1 MPDSKA
7 EQHQLLEIRGLSKSF
22 PGVKALQSV
31 DFTLRS
37 GEIHALMGENGAG
50 KSTLIKVLTGLHKRD
65 SGTILMNGQPF
76 ESSSP
81 LDASLKGISTV
92 YQEVN
97 LVPNLSVA
105 ENIYIGRQ
113 PTKRGL
119 VDWKTMNN
127 KAQEALKKLDLDID
141 VTEQL
146 SSYSMAIQQMIAIAR
161 SLDIDAKILILD
173 EPTSSLDQAECKQL
187 FLIMN
192 KLKVNGM
199 GIIFITH
206 FLDQVYENSDYIT
219 VLKNG
224 QFVGDYPIEELPKIK
239 LISKM
244 LGKEIEDIGDLSIKR
259 KTTYK
264 IDSKELMNLENIER
278 KGVLH
283 KLSMDIKDGEI
294 LGLAG
299 LLGSGRTELAK
310 ILFGIDKHT
319 SGYININGNKVHL
332 NSPKAAISNSI
343 AFCPEDRK
351 TEGIIPDLSV
361 RENIVLALQ
370 ARYGV
375 FKSLSKYDQDGICNK
390 YVKLLKIKVS
400 GLEQKAGTLS
410 GGNQQKLIL
419 ARWLAMDPKLLILD
433 EPTRGIDVG
442 AKAEIEKII
451 HKMSTENRSV
461 LFISSELEEITRI
474 CSRAVILR
482 DRKKI
487 GELYG
492 DDLSASNIMNHIA
505 KGVHQI

>member
-31 DFTLRS
+31 NFTLRR

-65 SGTILMNGQPF
+65 SGKILMNGQPF

-105 ENIYIGRQ
+105 ENIFIGRQ
-113 PTKRGL
+113 PMKRGL
-119 VDWKTMNN
+119 LDWKTMNL
-127 KAQEALKKLDLDID
+127 KAKEALKKLDLDID

-187 FLIMN
+187 FYIMN
-192 KLKVNGM
+192 KLKKSGM

-206 FLDQVYENSDYIT
+206 FLEQVYENSDYIT
-219 VLKNG
+219 VLRNG
-224 QFVGDYPIEELPKIK
+224 QFVGDYPIEELPKLK

-244 LGKEIEDIGDLSIKR
+244 LGKEIEDISDLSIKR
-259 KTTYK
+259 KKSYK
-264 IDSKELMNLENIER
+264 ANSKQLMTLENIER
-278 KGVLH
+278 KGVLNR
-283 KLSMDIKDGEI
+283 LSMDIKDGEI

-310 ILFGIDKHT
+310 ILFGIDRHT
-319 SGYININGNKVHL
+319 SGYINIGGNKVSL
-332 NSPKAAISNSI
+332 NSPRAAISNSI

-351 TEGIIPDLSV
+351 TEGIIPDLTV

-375 FKSLSKYDQDGICNK
+375 FKSLSKSDQEEICNK

-451 HKMSTENRSV
+451 DKMSSENRSV
-461 LFISSELEEITRI
+461 LLISSELEEITRI

-487 GELYG
+487 GEVYG

>member
-1 MPDSKA
+1 MPVSKA
-7 EQHQLLEIRGLSKSF
+7 EQNQLLEIRGLSMSF

-31 DFTLRS
+31 NFNLRH

-50 KSTLIKVLTGLHKRD
+50 KSTLIKVLTGLHKKD
-65 SGTILMNGQPF
+65 SGTILMNGQNF

-105 ENIYIGRQ
+105 ENIFIGRQ
-113 PTKRGL
+113 PMKKGRI
-119 VDWKTMNN
+119 DWKKMNR
-127 KAQEALKKLDLDID
+127 KAEEALKKLDLYID

-161 SLDIDAKILILD
+161 SLDKDAKILILD
-173 EPTSSLDQAECKQL
+173 EPTSSLDKAECKQL
-187 FLIMN
+187 FIIMN
-192 KLKVNGM
+192 RLKSKGM
-199 GIIFITH
+199 GIVFITH

-219 VLKNG
+219 VLRNG
-224 QFVGDYPIEELPKIK
+224 EFVGEYPTSELPKLK

-244 LGKEIEDIGDLSIKR
+244 LGKEIEELNDLSIKR
-259 KTTYK
+259 RASYNTNTKQLIK
-264 IDSKELMNLENIER
+264 LENIER
-278 KGVLH
+278 KGVLQCIN
-283 KLSMDIKDGEI
+283 MEIAEGEI

-299 LLGSGRTELAK
+299 LLGSGRSELAK
-310 ILFGIDKHT
+310 IIFGIDKH
-319 SGYININGNKVHL
+319 SGGFINIDGNSVSL

-351 TEGIIPDLSV
+351 TEGIIPDLTV

-370 ARYGV
+370 AKQGA
-375 FKSLSKYDQDGICNK
+375 FKSLTRKDQEDISRKYID
-390 YVKLLKIKVS
+390 LLKIKVS

-419 ARWLAMDPKLLILD
+419 ARWLAMDPRLLILD

-442 AKAEIEKII
+442 AKAEIEKLIQ
-451 HKMSTENRSV
+451 KMGRENRSV
-461 LFISSELEEITRI
+461 LFISSELEEITRN
-474 CSRAVILR
+474 CSRVVILK
-482 DRKKI
+482 DRKKV

-492 DDLSASNIMNHIA
+492 ENLSEANIMNTIA
-505 KGVHQI
+505 KGVHTV